1 MGYNIMVYLGLIY
14 SVYALII
21 LLFEISDFEVYFR
34 IRKNG
39 DNTPLNFLSN
49 THNMKMCILFIL
61 LNRYKYYTYMGMI
74 LLLNN

>member
-1 MGYNIMVYLGLIY
+1 MDYNIMVYLELIY

-39 DNTPLNFLSN
+39 DNTPLQL
-49 THNMKMCILFIL
+49 
-61 LNRYKYYTYMGMI
+61 YT
-74 LLLNN
+74 L

>member
-39 DNTPLNFLSN
+39 DNTPLKSN
-49 THNMKMCILFIL
+49 NHNVYSLYFI
-61 LNRYKYYTYMGMI
+61 RYKNYTYMGMI
-74 LLLNN
+74 LLLHN